1 MTHLPFIAAS
11 YAVFFASVAWL
22 AVGAAL
28 RLKRAKARLAAIDPR
43 ARGDA

>member
-11 YAVFFASVAWL
+11 YAVFFAAVLWL

-28 RLKRAKARLAAIDPR
+28 RLTRAKARLAAIDPR
-43 ARGDA
+43 AQGEA